1 VPPELDNNSGG
12 DTFAVVASLI
22 DWKDAFPRQCPK
34 LGIQSFIE
42 NGVRPSL
49 IPLLINYFQDREM
62 SEKWHGCQSVPKKIN
77 GGGPQGATFG
87 ILEYLSQSNN
97 SSDCVE
103 VADRFKFI
111 DDLSILEIV
120 NLLSIGISSFNVKQQ
135 VPNDIPEHNQ
145 IIPSENLQTQTWLNN
160 IQQWTDQQQ
169 MILNEKKTKN
179 MIFNFT
185 ENYRFTTRL
194 TLKDEPIEVVS
205 STKLLGTII
214 TEDLKLDMNT
224 QNLVKK
230 ANGRMELLR
239 KLASFG
245 TPIEDLKDV
254 YILFVRSMLEQS
266 AVVWHSSLT
275 RDNKEDLERVQ
286 RSAMRVIFQER
297 YVSYKQSLTILGLET
312 LESRRENLC
321 LNFAKK
327 CTKNPKLRHMFPL
340 QKKTHIM
347 ETRKQEQFKVQ
358 HAKTDRLK
366 NSAIIYM
373 QNLLNQHEDL

>member
-1 VPPELDNNSGG
+1 
-12 DTFAVVASLI
+12 
-22 DWKDAFPRQCPK
+22 
-34 LGIQSFIE
+34 
-42 NGVRPSL
+42 
-49 IPLLINYFQDREM
+49 
-62 SEKWHGCQSVPKKIN
+62 
-77 GGGPQGATFG
+77 
-87 ILEYLSQSNN
+87 
-97 SSDCVE
+97 
-103 VADRFKFI
+103 
-111 DDLSILEIV
+111 
-120 NLLSIGISSFNVKQQ
+120 
-135 VPNDIPEHNQ
+135 
-145 IIPSENLQTQTWLNN
+145 
-160 IQQWTDQQQ
+160 
-169 MILNEKKTKN
+169 MILIVRKSKN
-179 MIFNFT
+179 MIINFT

-214 TEDLKLDMNT
+214 TEDLKWDMNK

-312 LESRRENLC
+312 L
-321 LNFAKK
+321 
-327 CTKNPKLRHMFPL
+327 
-340 QKKTHIM
+340 
-347 ETRKQEQFKVQ
+347 
-358 HAKTDRLK
+358 
-366 NSAIIYM
+366 
-373 QNLLNQHEDL
+373 